1 MSGVNRSKAKGT
13 SWESECA
20 AYLRANGVPWA
31 ERRALGGALDKGD
44 LAGVPEVAFECKAE
58 QSIDL
63 PGYLREAE
71 AERANSGARIG
82 VVWIKRRGKTA
93 AEHGYIVMTPEAL
106 MALLREAGIVRTAA

>member
-1 MSGVNRSKAKGT
+1 MNRSKDKGT
-13 SWESECA
+13 AWESACA
-20 AYLRANGVPWA
+20 AYLRENGVPWA

-71 AERANSGARIG
+71 AERANAGARMG
-82 VVWIKRRGKTA
+82 VVWIKRRGKTSA
-93 AEHGYIVMTPEAL
+93 RDGYVVITPDTL
-106 MALLREAGIVRTAA
+106 MELLKAAGIVRAQ